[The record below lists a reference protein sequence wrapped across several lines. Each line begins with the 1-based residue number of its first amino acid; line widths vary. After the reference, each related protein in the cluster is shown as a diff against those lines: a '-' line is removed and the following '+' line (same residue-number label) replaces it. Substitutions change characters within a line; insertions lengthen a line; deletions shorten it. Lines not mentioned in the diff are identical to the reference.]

1 MRKEFRFCR
10 TYVGYDFSFS
20 RNGVRIGVTGS
31 RLIRSKVRLGFV
43 MEEGGGMF
51 ELEER

>member
-31 RLIRSKVRLGFV
+31 KLIRLGFV
-43 MEEGGGMF
+43 MEKGEGMF